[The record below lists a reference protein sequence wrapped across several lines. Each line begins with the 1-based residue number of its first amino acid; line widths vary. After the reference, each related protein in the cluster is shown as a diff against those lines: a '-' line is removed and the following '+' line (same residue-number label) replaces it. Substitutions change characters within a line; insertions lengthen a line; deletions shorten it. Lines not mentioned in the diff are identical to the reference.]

1 MNMSLI
7 YANSLA
13 SAIRERVGLQSAL
26 LMAATHYSWQTGKL
40 DGFEKCFFFHKSE
53 LLQLV
58 NTGLSQDAIRIP
70 IEILR
75 LIVILSISEVGRLN
89 ESMKGF

>member
-1 MNMSLI
+1 MN
-7 YANSLA
+7 AKSLA

-40 DGFEKCFFFHKSE
+40 AGFEKCFFFHKSE

-58 NTGLSQDAIRIP
+58 NTGLSQDAVRIP

-75 LIVILSISEVGRLN
+75 LITILSISEVGRSN
-89 ESMKGF
+89 KPVKEF